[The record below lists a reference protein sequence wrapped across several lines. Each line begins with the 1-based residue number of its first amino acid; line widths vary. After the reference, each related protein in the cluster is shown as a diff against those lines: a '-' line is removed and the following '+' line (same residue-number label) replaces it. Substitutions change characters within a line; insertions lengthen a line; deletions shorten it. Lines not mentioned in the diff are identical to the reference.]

1 MCPPRIILPP
11 CLTMGLVVA
20 GWAVPQFPLGFP
32 CWEVRS
38 RGWGHFLCSP
48 PIAPAQLNGYRVC
61 VGPAVFG
68 GCGQDAPAPG
78 DGARR
83 ELLGSMSHLGGWC
96 SSPPPPL
103 PPSPPPAHPLQM
115 CCSCAALGPIQLGP
129 PGGADAPPPPPGV
142 WPGSTLGPW
151 VSGWGSDGAGAAG
164 AGSGSWGCREWDWL
178 YPVRGAAAAPGV
190 DAERG
195 RWHPSACNECPRVPW
210 DPLSQPGLQAMGEER
225 GAPGVDGGPL
235 PTHCCVS
242 TCVHPCKGLC
252 TSVCVRGAV
261 RVCCQLCPHVAGVI
275 CVCMWGS
282 YV

>member
-1 MCPPRIILPP
+1 MPLLLVMGPGENCWDPCPIW
-11 CLTMGLVVA
+11 GA
-20 GWAVPQFPLGFP
+20 GA
-32 CWEVRS
+32 
-38 RGWGHFLCSP
+38 
-48 PIAPAQLNGYRVC
+48 A
-61 VGPAVFG
+61 
-68 GCGQDAPAPG
+68 
-78 DGARR
+78 
-83 ELLGSMSHLGGWC
+83 
-96 SSPPPPL
+96 PPL
-103 PPSPPPAHPLQM
+103 HLCLHPHHQPTL
-115 CCSCAALGPIQLGP
+115 SRCAAAAQPSGRSSWAL
-129 PGGADAPPPPPGV
+129 PGVQMPPPPPGV

-190 DAERG
+190 DAGRG
-195 RWHPSACNECPRVPW
+195 RWHPSACNGCPRVPW